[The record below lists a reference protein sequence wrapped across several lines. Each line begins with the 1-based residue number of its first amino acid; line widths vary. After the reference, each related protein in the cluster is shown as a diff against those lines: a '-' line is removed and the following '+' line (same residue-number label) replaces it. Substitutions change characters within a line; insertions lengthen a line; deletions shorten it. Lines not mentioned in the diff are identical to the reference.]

1 MTITSPRPTA
11 FALSKV
17 PEVTVYFW
25 IIKILAT
32 TVGET
37 AADYVNMTLGFGL
50 KSTTVATL
58 GLLAVALVVQMS
70 VRRYVPIIYWVTVL
84 LVSVAGTLV
93 TDNLTDR
100 YGVPLTTSTAVF
112 AVLLSVVFGTW
123 YATDRTLS
131 IHSIHTRRRE
141 AFYWAAILVTF
152 ALGTAAGDLISEK
165 YALGY
170 PLSLALFAGI
180 IAAVALGRYALG
192 LNAVV
197 AFWAAYIVTRPLGAS
212 LGDLLTAPK
221 GDGGLDFGTN
231 NVTWVFVAV
240 TAVLVGYL
248 TVSRADRIDAERAAV

>member
-1 MTITSPRPTA
+1 MTITSTSVRPA
-11 FALSKV
+11 ALALSKV

-58 GLLAVALVVQMS
+58 GLLVVALAVQIG
-70 VRRYVPIIYWVTVL
+70 VRRYIPIVYWVTVL

-100 YGVPLTTSTAVF
+100 YGVPLTTSTTVF
-112 AVLLSVVFGTW
+112 AVLLVAVFGVW

-141 AFYWAAILVTF
+141 CFYWAAILVTF

-170 PLSLALFAGI
+170 PLSLALFAGVI
-180 IAAVALGRYALG
+180 GVVAVGRYVLR

-221 GDGGLDFGTN
+221 ADGGLDLGTN

-240 TAVLVGYL
+240 TAILVGYL
-248 TVSRADRIDAERAAV
+248 TVSKVDRIDA

>member
-1 MTITSPRPTA
+1 MTTTSTRPAA

-58 GLLAVALVVQMS
+58 ALLAVALIVQMS
-70 VRRYVPIIYWVTVL
+70 VRRYIPIIYWVTVL

-112 AVLLSVVFGTW
+112 AGLLVVVFGAW
-123 YATDRTLS
+123 YAADRTLS

-141 AFYWAAILVTF
+141 AFYWAAVLVTF

-170 PLSLALFAGI
+170 PLSLALFAGV
-180 IAAVALGRYALG
+180 IALVAVGRYAFG
-192 LNAVV
+192 LNAVI

-212 LGDLLTAPK
+212 LGDLLTAPT
-221 GDGGLDFGTN
+221 DEGGLDLGTN

-248 TVSRADRIDAERAAV
+248 SVSRVDRIDRVVA